1 MDADGIITDTIELA
15 EDVQEKLD
23 NRTDMEVIK
32 DGMGDI
38 FN

>member
-1 MDADGIITDTIELA
+1 MFKHKKKEKIQKEISFK
-15 EDVQEKLD
+15 KLD